1 MHAAKDPLHG
11 ITLEALLNALV
22 AKYGWAELA
31 KRININCFKSD
42 PSVKSSL
49 KFLRRT
55 PWARSEVEALYID
68 SLEDV
73 SSPIE
78 QEENSENPWANWQGK
93 KDGSDE

>member
-1 MHAAKDPLHG
+1 MQNAKDPLHG

-31 KRININCFKSD
+31 KRVNINCFKSD
-42 PSVKSSL
+42 PSIKSSL

-68 SLEDV
+68 SLEDDMSV
-73 SSPIE
+73 VQP
-78 QEENSENPWANWQGK
+78 EEKAENPWANWQSK
-93 KDGSDE
+93 KQ